1 MEPLSATVAAIVT
14 GILAKGAAA
23 MTQQVG
29 QAASNA
35 AQALAQAV
43 LDRLRSD
50 PLEERTV
57 ERYEQAPEAQQPA
70 IEAAIKDV
78 VANDEAF
85 AARLQEL
92 VTAYREAAGTG
103 SNITVGGDVGGS
115 IVQGD
120 GNVVIDRTTGTVRTG
135 GSADE
140 T

>member
-14 GILAKGAAA
+14 GFLARGAAA
-23 MTQQVG
+23 ITQQVG
-29 QAASNA
+29 EAASNA
-35 AQALAQAV
+35 AQTLAKAV
-43 LDRLRSD
+43 LDRLRAD

-70 IEAAIKDV
+70 IEAAIKDL
-78 VANDEAF
+78 VASDEAF

-92 VTAYREAAGTG
+92 VATYREAAGTG
-103 SNITVGGDVGGS
+103 PSITAGDVGGS

-120 GNVVIDRTTGTVRTG
+120 RNVVVDRTSGTVRIG
-135 GSADE
+135 DGADE

>member
-14 GILAKGAAA
+14 GFLAKGAAA

-35 AQALAQAV
+35 AQTLAQAV
-43 LDRLRSD
+43 LDRLRAD

-70 IEAAIKDV
+70 IEAAIKDLL
-78 VANDEAF
+78 ASDEAF

-92 VTAYREAAGTG
+92 VTAYRKAAGTG
-103 SNITVGGDVGGS
+103 PSITARDVGGS

-120 GNVVIDRTTGTVRTG
+120 RNVVVDRTSGTVRIG
-135 GSADE
+135 DSADE